1 MCVYSKPTGAIIYQL
16 HKTCSYRTVCA
27 LAPYLYQSVALC
39 AKKCQRNGMLL
50 INYVPGN
57 YSMAYARAC
66 CVFLVVVCNTIIS
79 VLFHH
84 YFIRISR
91 TSQNNHNT
99 NSNNHNNQDMSTASC
114 LPMWTCGK
122 MRVVKLTDG
131 LLCAAAVSQM
141 THVRKTL
148 NVGLLSVRTI
158 SRSGVS

>member
-27 LAPYLYQSVALC
+27 LAPYLYQPVALC
-39 AKKCQRNGMLL
+39 AKKCQRNGMLH
-50 INYVPGN
+50 INYVSGN

-114 LPMWTCGK
+114 LPMWTF
-122 MRVVKLTDG
+122 
-131 LLCAAAVSQM
+131 LCAAAVSQM